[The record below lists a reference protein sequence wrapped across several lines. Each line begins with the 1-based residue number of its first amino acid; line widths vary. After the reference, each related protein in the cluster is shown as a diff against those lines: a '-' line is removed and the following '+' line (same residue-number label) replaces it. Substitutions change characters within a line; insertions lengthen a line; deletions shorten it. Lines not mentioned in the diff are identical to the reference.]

1 MSLSRFRMKT
11 AIFNLLFIGAVLL
24 CGCRA
29 GVEVKSRPEGEY
41 QEYSELLDPGAG
53 FTVGTV
59 NLLGNYLLSEQMKSA
74 SPEHII
80 CSLLDICRSDKRRE
94 VLAATA
100 ETALFYAEKFRS
112 NPDKSISF
120 LGTAL
125 LFSYAYLNG
134 IETQYPVVSQEQLRM
149 FTVWNQALTGVFLY
163 LNKKNIAMNSGYELK
178 TACRRKIYFRKPVV
192 KLPVPEGMIKEF
204 LPCAAYR
211 VKGLTHYAR
220 AFGIGVPLICRL
232 DQEFSTGDKALQA
245 MQTIPATLLFHVCPG
260 ADAVFG
266 ERVDGELVVVDSA
279 KYDYIRTPSVR
290 IALEQDF
297 STPLACLAGFNVN
310 SMHKR
315 LYRTFF
321 PENSRH
327 HGLYLLNP
335 RDDKRIPVLFV
346 HGLMS
351 DIHTWMQMVN
361 TLQSDPELRRN
372 YRFMGFSYS
381 SGNPVLFSA
390 DLLRDAIADERARLL
405 SAGGDPAD
413 FDRMVVIGH
422 SMGGLLSR
430 ILISSSTREQI
441 QAVMGNGVLEAVRK
455 SLDREQRE
463 RLHRTA
469 FFSPVSS
476 VQRVIFIATPHR
488 GSRLALSWYGR
499 LGARLIRLPQ
509 RLVERNEKI
518 VTALLG
524 IGKND
529 YARELKEFNGI
540 YNLAPEGMLTVLL
553 KSMSDPQR
561 PYHSVIGNLQG
572 VCPGGSD
579 GVVAYSSS
587 HLDGAESELI
597 VRSGHSVQQNPL
609 AIQEVRRILLAHL
622 KSFPERQRD
631 SGESVLVM
639 PGVEIEEGRGR

>member
-1 MSLSRFRMKT
+1 MIFSRFRIKT
-11 AIFNLLFIGAVLL
+11 VILQLLFIGAVLF

-29 GVEVKSRPEGEY
+29 GVDVKSRPAGEY
-41 QEYSELLDPGAG
+41 QKYSELFDPDAG
-53 FTVGTV
+53 FTVGTA
-59 NLLGNYLLSEQMKSA
+59 NLLGNYLLAEQMRTE
-74 SPEHII
+74 SPELII
-80 CSLLDICRSDKRRE
+80 RSLVDICRSDKRRE

-100 ETALFYAEKFRS
+100 ETALFYAEKFS
-112 NPDKSISF
+112 SKPDKSISF

-125 LFSYAYLNG
+125 LFSYAYLNR
-134 IETQYPVVSQEQLRM
+134 IEAQYPVVSQEQVRM

-163 LNKKNIAMNSGYELK
+163 LKKKNIAMNSGYELK
-178 TACRRKIYFRKPVV
+178 TACQRKIYFRKPVV
-192 KLPVPEGMIKEF
+192 KLPVPAGMIKEYI
-204 LPCAAYR
+204 PCAAYR
-211 VKGLTHYAR
+211 VNGLTHYAR
-220 AFGIGVPLICRL
+220 RFGIGVPLICRL
-232 DQEFSTGDKALQA
+232 NPEFSSGDRALQA
-245 MQTIPATLLFHVCPG
+245 MQTIPATLLFHISSGSDV
-260 ADAVFG
+260 VSG

-279 KYDYIRTPSVR
+279 KYDYIRTQSVR

-297 STPLACLAGFNVN
+297 STPLACLAGFGGNGMMN
-310 SMHKR
+310 R

-321 PENSRH
+321 PENSRY

-361 TLQSDPELRRN
+361 TLQSDPELRSN

-381 SGNPVLFSA
+381 SGNPILFSA
-390 DLLRDAIADERARLL
+390 DLLRTAIADERARLL
-405 SAGGDPAD
+405 AVGGDPAD

-430 ILISSSTREQI
+430 TLISSSPRERI
-441 QAVMGNGVLEAVRK
+441 VAVMGQEVIDAVRK
-455 SLDREQRE
+455 NLDRQQRE

-469 FFSPVSS
+469 FFLPVPS
-476 VQRVIFIATPHR
+476 VKRVIFIATPHR
-488 GSRLALSWYGR
+488 GAQMALSWYGR

-509 RLVERNEKI
+509 RLIERNEKI
-518 VTALLG
+518 ITALLG

-540 YNLAPEGMLTVLL
+540 YNLAPEGMLAVLL
-553 KSMSDPQR
+553 KSMSKPQR
-561 PYHSVIGNLQG
+561 PYHSVIGNLLG
-572 VCPGGSD
+572 VFPGGSD

-609 AIQEVRRILLAHL
+609 AIQEVRRILLEHL

-631 SGESVLVM
+631 SGESVLAM
-639 PGVEIEEGRGR
+639 PGVETNAGRGR